1 MFSADLSYEDKLD
14 ALKNEF
20 KISVGREMSEEVQ
33 SVCNLSVGVYNKG
46 LSAGRMEQAKETA
59 YKLQDME
66 LPIEKIAYAVEA
78 GIDTVREWLAERE
91 ELLVK

>member
-33 SVCNLSVGVYNKG
+33 SVCNLSEGILNK
-46 LSAGRMEQAKETA
+46 GRMEQAKETA

-78 GIDTVREWLAERE
+78 GIDTVRGWLAERE
-91 ELLVK
+91 EHIGHNIR

>member
-33 SVCNLSVGVYNKG
+33 SVCNLSEGILNKG
-46 LSAGRMEQAKETA
+46 EMKKAKETA

-66 LPIEKIAYAVEA
+66 LPIEKIAYAVEV